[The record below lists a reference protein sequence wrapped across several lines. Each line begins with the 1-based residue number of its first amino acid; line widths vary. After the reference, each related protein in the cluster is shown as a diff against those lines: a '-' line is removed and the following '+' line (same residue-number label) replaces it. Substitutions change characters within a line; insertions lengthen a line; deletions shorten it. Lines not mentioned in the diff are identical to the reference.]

1 MYVCVQL
8 VNGTRPAPPEALK
21 IGVFQSRAAQLIQA
35 LIWHPDFK
43 KILDLNKQRGNRT
56 PTNLVFHK
64 IQKARDYIIECLQ
77 FHFPRIRARCDRESR
92 LVQQAIGT
100 ILRGV
105 PGG

>member
-1 MYVCVQL
+1 MQL
-8 VNGTRPAPPEALK
+8 VHGTRPAPREALK

-35 LIWHPDFK
+35 LVWHPDFK
-43 KILDLNKQRGNRT
+43 KMLDLNNRRGVRT
-56 PTNLVFHK
+56 PTNLISHK
-64 IQKARDYIIECLQ
+64 TQKAQDYIIECLQ
-77 FHFPRIRARCDRESR
+77 FHFPRIRAQSDRESR